1 MMVAMLKMMKILIM
15 IAKLNS
21 GDEENDADCNVENY
35 EKIDYDCNVEDYE
48 ENDYDCNGKMMKS
61 MTLIAM
67 LKSAKSFFFM
77 MSLKCIIFLLEL
89 HALVFTV
96 SISRASPNASRKS
109 VPINFPP
116 VTGVPFKVFFF
127 RSRKA
132 YAMFWPAGLCMSVS
146 LIFCV

>member
-21 GDEENDADCNVENY
+21 DDEENDADCNVENY

-77 MSLKCIIFLLEL
+77 MSLKSIIFLLEL
-89 HALVFTV
+89 PWFSPYLSLVPPQTHPVNLFLL
-96 SISRASPNASRKS
+96 ISP
-109 VPINFPP
+109 
-116 VTGVPFKVFFF
+116 
-127 RSRKA
+127 
-132 YAMFWPAGLCMSVS
+132 L
-146 LIFCV
+146 

>member
-1 MMVAMLKMMKILIM
+1 MVAMLKMMKILIM

-21 GDEENDADCNVENY
+21 DDEENDADCNVENY

-48 ENDYDCNGKMMKS
+48 ENDYDCNGKMMKR

-77 MSLKCIIFLLEL
+77 MSLKKYYFFVRI
-89 HALVFTV
+89 ALVFTV
-96 SISRASPNASRKS
+96 SISRKS

-116 VTGVPFKVFFF
+116 LKGVPFKVFFF
-127 RSRKA
+127 CSRKA
-132 YAMFWPAGLCMSVS
+132 CAMFWPAGLCMSVS

>member
-21 GDEENDADCNVENY
+21 DDEENDADCNVENY

-48 ENDYDCNGKMMKS
+48 ENDYDCNGKMMKR

-77 MSLKCIIFLLEL
+77 MSLKTKSIIFLKAKKLEQKKDFFSRDDSVKATVDEPMQIDNNGASVCRRKLL
-89 HALVFTV
+89 HFV
-96 SISRASPNASRKS
+96 
-109 VPINFPP
+109 
-116 VTGVPFKVFFF
+116 
-127 RSRKA
+127 
-132 YAMFWPAGLCMSVS
+132 
-146 LIFCV
+146 